1 MTTDPRLTFTISK
14 ETLDALTD
22 FRFEKKFKNQSQAIR
37 ALVEKGLEIY
47 MPERNQTSVSEQ
59 AMQLAADYDALD
71 EFGRT
76 AVRRTADTELE
87 RVRAQRQLAAD
98 KLRPLAARG
107 YSGEPVDLAD
117 EIPSLMDCA
126 EESGLDF

>member
-1 MTTDPRLTFTISK
+1 MTTDPRLTFTISQ

-87 RVRAQRQLAAD
+87 RVRAQRQLAAA
-98 KLRPLAARG
+98 K
-107 YSGEPVDLAD
+107 
-117 EIPSLMDCA
+117 
-126 EESGLDF
+126 F